1 MLLWIARTRG
11 KHKKLL
17 FIVFLSVFLYTIIH
31 FLYSGIYYPIKYSNL
46 GQIQEE
52 IAPLVKFLHGDKFIF
67 DNPRQ
72 YGPFFIFVI
81 TPFMI
86 LYNYPVIF
94 EYMLLLFA
102 YFLAALSFYICY
114 KYIFLSPSS
123 KTNSEKRM
131 FFWLLL
137 FLWLNFSP
145 LLSIMAVKNV
155 EIWELFLICFGFLM
169 YTKRRYSWV
178 GFSFAAATLTKML
191 PALFIFY
198 FLFKERKVFLY
209 SILWMVIIM
218 GLAHFTYGP
227 SIGLL
232 YFPFFLSA
240 GLGSQTFAVSIF
252 ENVSLKG
259 FIYKLAASF
268 KSSDGGYWFP
278 STPEAEQVAFLFT
291 TVVLLVAIFYLI
303 LTAIRKNC
311 SRDEVLLQ
319 FSIVSVFMIL
329 MAPIAS
335 HEFFA
340 LLLFAYS
347 AGMYFIFYKNIPK
360 YLFIFYGLSCL
371 LVGNILPL
379 SLIVKVFPFKTMNI
393 YLGNTMLQMSES
405 YKAYCIPLLG
415 VILLAIFFLV
425 LWHKREILKNTE

>member
-1 MLLWIARTRG
+1 MLSWIARARS

-17 FIVFLSVFLYTIIH
+17 FIAFLSVSLYTIIH
-31 FLYSGIYYPIKYSNL
+31 FLYSGIYYPMHSNL

-52 IAPLVKFLHGDKFIF
+52 IVPLAKFLHGGEFVF

-86 LYNYPVIF
+86 FYKYPVIF
-94 EYMLLLFA
+94 ENMLLLFA

-114 KYIFLSPSS
+114 KYIFLSSTS
-123 KTNSEKRM
+123 KTNSDKRI

-155 EIWELFLICFGFLM
+155 EIWELFLICFGILM
-169 YTKRRYSWV
+169 YTKRRYSWT

-191 PALFIFY
+191 PAIFIFY

-232 YFPFFLSA
+232 YFPFLLSSP
-240 GLGSQTFAVSIF
+240 LGSQTWAVGYF
-252 ENVSLKG
+252 ENVTLKG

-268 KSSDGGYWFP
+268 KSSDGGLWFP
-278 STPEAEQVAFLFT
+278 STPEAEQVAFLIT
-291 TVVLLVAIFYLI
+291 TVVQLVAIFYLI
-303 LTAIRKNC
+303 LMAIRKNC

-319 FSIVSVFMIL
+319 FSIVSVFMFL
-329 MAPIAS
+329 MAPVAT
-335 HEFFA
+335 HEFGA

-379 SLIVKVFPFKTMNI
+379 SLIVKVFPFKAMNI
-393 YLGNTMLQMSES
+393 YLGNTIYQMSES

-415 VILLAIFFLV
+415 VILLAIFYLI

>member
-1 MLLWIARTRG
+1 MLSWFARTRG

-17 FIVFLSVFLYTIIH
+17 FIVFLSIFLYTIIH
-31 FLYSGIYYPIKYSNL
+31 FLYSGIYYPIKHNSL

-52 IAPLVKFLHGDKFIF
+52 IAPLVKFLHGGKFIF

-86 LYNYPVIF
+86 FYKYPVIF
-94 EYMLLLFA
+94 ANMLLLFA

-114 KYIFLSPSS
+114 KYIFLSPAS
-123 KTNSEKRM
+123 KTNSEKRIV
-131 FFWLLL
+131 FWSLL

-145 LLSIMAVKNV
+145 LLYIVVVKNV

-178 GFSFAAATLTKML
+178 GFSFAAATLIKML

-198 FLFKERKVFLY
+198 YFFKERRVFLY

-218 GLAHFTYGP
+218 LLAHFAYGP
-227 SIGLL
+227 SIGLF
-232 YFPFFLSA
+232 YFPFLLSRP
-240 GLGSQTFAVSIF
+240 LGSQTWAVSFF
-252 ENVSLKG
+252 ENNSLKG
-259 FIYKLAASF
+259 FIYKFAASF
-268 KSSDGGYWFP
+268 KSNGSYQF
-278 STPEAEQVAFLFT
+278 SITPEAEKIAFLVT
-291 TVVLLVAIFYLI
+291 TVIQLVALSYLV

-311 SRDEVLLQ
+311 SRDETLLQ

-329 MAPIAS
+329 LAPIAAF
-335 HEFFA
+335 EYTT

-347 AGMYFIFYKNIPK
+347 VGMYFIFYRSLPK
-360 YLFIFYGLSCL
+360 YLFVFYGLSYF
-371 LVGNILPL
+371 LVGNFIPL
-379 SLIVKVFPFKTMNI
+379 SLIVKLFPFRAINV
-393 YLGNTMLQMSES
+393 YLGNTIFVMAES
-405 YKAYCIPLLG
+405 YKAYCMPFLG
-415 VILLAIFFLV
+415 VILLAIFFII
-425 LWHKREILKNTE
+425 LWHNHKILKNAE